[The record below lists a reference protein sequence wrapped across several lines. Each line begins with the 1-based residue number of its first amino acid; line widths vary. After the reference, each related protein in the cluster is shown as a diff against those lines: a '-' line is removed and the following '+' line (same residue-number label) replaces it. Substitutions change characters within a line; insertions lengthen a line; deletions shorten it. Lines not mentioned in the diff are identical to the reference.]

1 MKPNSEISEQHQS
14 LIKSSKRPAAASN
27 RRQTKQREKA
37 QMKPTVTPLKSG
49 APPTKERMSSKEL
62 FFLIMLYLTDPH
74 AKGTKDY
81 KLMAPAT
88 VLKKL
93 QELRFRLD
101 YLEID

>member
-1 MKPNSEISEQHQS
+1 MKPNSEISEQNQS
-14 LIKSSKRPAAASN
+14 LIKPSKRPAAAAN
-27 RRQTKQREKA
+27 RRQTKQKEKA
-37 QMKPTVTPLKSG
+37 KTKQDIMPLKAG
-49 APPTKERMSSKEL
+49 TPPTKERMSSKEL

-93 QELRFRLD
+93 
-101 YLEID
+101 

>member
-1 MKPNSEISEQHQS
+1 MKPNSEISEQNQS
-14 LIKSSKRPAAASN
+14 LIKPSKQPAAN
-27 RRQTKQREKA
+27 RRQTKQQEKTKLK
-37 QMKPTVTPLKSG
+37 QDIIPLKAGS
-49 APPTKERMSSKEL
+49 PPTKARMSSKEL

-81 KLMAPAT
+81 KLMTPTT

>member
-1 MKPNSEISEQHQS
+1 MKPNSEISEQNQS
-14 LIKSSKRPAAASN
+14 LIKPSKRPAAAAN
-27 RRQTKQREKA
+27 RRQTKQKEKA
-37 QMKPTVTPLKSG
+37 AASKLKQDIMPLKASS
-49 APPTKERMSSKEL
+49 PPTKARMSSKEL

-93 QELRFRLD
+93 
-101 YLEID
+101 